1 MEILKT
7 VSEMQAWSDNIHQ
20 KGNQICLVPTMG
32 YFHEGHLS
40 LMEKGKEFCPNI
52 VVSLF
57 VNPTQFGENEDLDSY
72 PANIERDVKLAEE
85 KGVSVV
91 FMPDKK
97 EIYPGRFQTY
107 VELTELPAHLCGLS
121 RPVHFRGVATVVTKL
136 FNIVKP
142 DVAIFGSKDFQQLQ
156 IIRRMVKDLNYNIKI
171 VGCPIVREDDGLAMS
186 SRNAYLSPEQR
197 QSALCL
203 SKALEKAEAMIAK
216 GEIGTDT
223 IKKELENYI
232 KSFPFT
238 KIDYISICDPE
249 TLDETGNKIQE
260 TRYKREEAGDKKQI
274 LIALAVYVGKTR
286 LIDNRIINPEQ

>member
-7 VSEMQAWSDNIHQ
+7 VSEMQAWSENIHQ
-20 KGNQICLVPTMG
+20 KQNKICLVPTMG

-40 LMEKGKEFCPNI
+40 LMEKGKEFCPDL

-72 PANIERDVKLAEE
+72 PANIERDIKLAEK

-97 EIYPGRFQTY
+97 EIYPDGFQTY
-107 VELTELPAHLCGLS
+107 VELTKLPGHLCGLS

-197 QSALCL
+197 QIALCL
-203 SKALEKAEAMIAK
+203 SKSLEKAEDMILN
-216 GEIGTDT
+216 GEKITST
-223 IKKELENYI
+223 VKKELESYI
-232 KSFPFT
+232 KSFSFT
-238 KIDYISICDPE
+238 EIDYIGICDPE
-249 TLDETGNKIQE
+249 TLDEI
-260 TRYKREEAGDKKQI
+260 GDGDI
-274 LIALAVYVGKTR
+274 NTADPLLIAMAVYVGKTR
-286 LIDNRIINPEQ
+286 LIDNRIINPVQ

>member
-20 KGNQICLVPTMG
+20 KQNQICLVPTMG

-40 LMEKGKEFCPNI
+40 LMEKGKEFCPDL

-72 PANIERDVKLAEE
+72 PANIERDVKLAEK

-97 EIYPGRFQTY
+97 EIYPDGFQTY
-107 VELTELPAHLCGLS
+107 VELTKLPGHLCGLS

-203 SKALEKAEAMIAK
+203 SKSLEKAEDMILN
-216 GEIGTDT
+216 GEKITST
-223 IKKELENYI
+223 VKKELASYI
-232 KSFPFT
+232 KSFSFT
-238 KIDYISICDPE
+238 EIDYISICDPE
-249 TLDETGNKIQE
+249 TLDEI
-260 TRYKREEAGDKKQI
+260 GDGDI
-274 LIALAVYVGKTR
+274 NTADPLLIAMAVYVGKTR
-286 LIDNRIINPEQ
+286 LIDNRIINPVQ